1 MLLDEVKIIG
11 ISQGDKVMTLS
22 ITLCQ
27 WDTVRKLCDLLRE
40 DAHEM
45 GVDLSFKITSIH
57 EDM

>member
-11 ISQGDKVMTLS
+11 ISQGEKVMRLS
-22 ITLCQ
+22 ITMCQ

-45 GVDLSFKITSIH
+45 GVDLSFQITSTH

>member
-11 ISQGDKVMTLS
+11 LSQGEKVMS
-22 ITLCQ
+22 ISLTMCQ

-40 DAHEM
+40 DAHEL
-45 GVDLSFKITSIH
+45 GVDLSFQITSTH

>member
-11 ISQGDKVMTLS
+11 ISQGDRVMTLS

>member
-11 ISQGDKVMTLS
+11 ISQGEKVMRIS
-22 ITLCQ
+22 ITMCQ

-40 DAHEM
+40 DALEL
-45 GVDLSFKITSIH
+45 GVDLSFQITSTH

>member
-11 ISQGDKVMTLS
+11 ISQGDKVMRIS
-22 ITLCQ
+22 ITMCQ

-45 GVDLSFKITSIH
+45 GVDLSFQITSTH

>member
-11 ISQGDKVMTLS
+11 ISQGEKVMRIS
-22 ITLCQ
+22 ITMCHL
-27 WDTVRKLCDLLRE
+27 DTVRKLCDLLRE

-45 GVDLSFKITSIH
+45 GVDLSFHITSTV

>member
-11 ISQGDKVMTLS
+11 ISQGEKVMRIS
-22 ITLCQ
+22 ITMCQ

-40 DAHEM
+40 DAHEL
-45 GVDLSFKITSIH
+45 GVDLSFQITSTH

>member
-11 ISQGDKVMTLS
+11 ISQGDKVMRIS
-22 ITLCQ
+22 ITMCQ

-40 DAHEM
+40 DAHEL
-45 GVDLSFKITSIH
+45 GVDLNFHITSTH

>member
-11 ISQGDKVMTLS
+11 ISQGDKVMRIS
-22 ITLCQ
+22 ITMCQ

-40 DAHEM
+40 DAHEL
-45 GVDLSFKITSIH
+45 GVDLSFQITSTH